1 MMDVGSGH
9 GLAIAGSAKD
19 LEVAGTGSVGCHFS
33 ILSSFLTM
41 CSFPMCHSSKSICV
55 HILHCVCRRDMC
67 GGHALKDMAHAT
79 YLQTLQVN
87 VIHAFAVG
95 NSLSTCK
102 MASASA

>member
-1 MMDVGSGH
+1 
-9 GLAIAGSAKD
+9 
-19 LEVAGTGSVGCHFS
+19 
-33 ILSSFLTM
+33 
-41 CSFPMCHSSKSICV
+41 
-55 HILHCVCRRDMC
+55 MC